1 MTSSELRRLADHKV
15 SESYSLVRDADRLRS
30 QAAGLHGL
38 LNPLITMSQRVWVG
52 PAATDFEVE
61 CAWHA
66 RQVDEQAVRIARIA
80 GELEEQADELR
91 RQAEVL
97 RAEARASDAATAE
110 AVGLPA
116 GVY

>member
-30 QAAGLHGL
+30 QAVGLHGL
-38 LNPLITMSQRVWVG
+38 LNPLITMSKRVWVG
-52 PAATDFEVE
+52 PAATDFETE

-66 RQVDEQAVRIARIA
+66 GRVDDQAVRIARIA
-80 GELEEQADELR
+80 GELEQQAEELR
-91 RQAEVL
+91 RQAELL
-97 RAEARASDAATAE
+97 RAEAA
-110 AVGLPA
+110 GLPL